1 MNKMYVLN
9 LTFYLLLV
17 VLIIHCKVDE
27 VKIPTPQKIDPKN
40 LVGLWYGRWY
50 ITRNYFPNTN
60 YTISRLDTNLSLH
73 AFRRRMA
80 LNPQNNQQIIIKDT
94 LAFVFSDYLI
104 ATCDT
109 CNVMNETLQC
119 PPRQIIASYL
129 DAGNPNTRIIMN
141 LGNKVGYLNNNNL
154 IDSAQIISGFDI
166 EDMVSYE
173 FNGKIIFKLQ
183 KQ

>member
-1 MNKMYVLN
+1 MNKMYALKF
-9 LTFYLLLV
+9 TFYLLIV
-17 VLIIHCKVDE
+17 ALIIQCKMDDVTL
-27 VKIPTPQKIDPKN
+27 PTPQKIDPKN

-73 AFRRRMA
+73 AFRRRMD
-80 LNPQNNQQIIIKDT
+80 LNPQNNLQIIIKDT

-109 CNVMNETLQC
+109 CNVMNETIQC
-119 PPRQIIASYL
+119 PPKQIIATYL
-129 DAGNPNTRIIMN
+129 SPPTPTIKVVMN
-141 LGNKVGYLNNNNL
+141 LGNKIGYLNNNIF
-154 IDSAQIISGFDI
+154 IDTAQIISGLDI
-166 EDMVSYE
+166 DNTSSYD